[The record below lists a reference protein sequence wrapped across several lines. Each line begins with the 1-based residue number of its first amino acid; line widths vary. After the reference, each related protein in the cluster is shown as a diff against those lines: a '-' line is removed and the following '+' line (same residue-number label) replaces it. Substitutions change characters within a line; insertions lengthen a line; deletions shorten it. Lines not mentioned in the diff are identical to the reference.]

1 MGRSP
6 VEWGVRRG
14 RFFAG
19 QIVAQIKSSQ
29 PRRQAEQFTKLLPI
43 PMPIA
48 TRSRRIHEKE
58 FAMRL
63 TFILPVALL
72 GLVSAAPLASA
83 DMLSVPTPKL
93 QSAIQ
98 PNGILTVADKQ
109 MQTAAND
116 VHLRSKPSASS
127 TRLATL
133 KIGTPVDVLQLVDN
147 NTWAQ
152 VKYGTKTGYIRADLL
167 K

>member
-1 MGRSP
+1 
-6 VEWGVRRG
+6 
-14 RFFAG
+14 
-19 QIVAQIKSSQ
+19 
-29 PRRQAEQFTKLLPI
+29 
-43 PMPIA
+43 
-48 TRSRRIHEKE
+48 
-58 FAMRL
+58 MRL

-83 DMLSVPTPKL
+83 DMLSVPSPKL
-93 QSAIQ
+93 PPAIQ

-109 MQTAAND
+109 MQTATND
-116 VHLRSKPSASS
+116 VHLRSKPTTSS

-133 KIGTPVDVLQLVDN
+133 KIGTSVDVLQMVDN

>member
-1 MGRSP
+1 
-6 VEWGVRRG
+6 
-14 RFFAG
+14 
-19 QIVAQIKSSQ
+19 
-29 PRRQAEQFTKLLPI
+29 
-43 PMPIA
+43 
-48 TRSRRIHEKE
+48 
-58 FAMRL
+58 MRL

-83 DMLSVPTPKL
+83 DMLSVPSPKL
-93 QSAIQ
+93 PTATQSNA
-98 PNGILTVADKQ
+98 ILTVADKQ
-109 MQTAAND
+109 MQTAAKD
-116 VHLRSKPSASS
+116 VHLRSKPTTSS

-133 KIGTPVDVLQLVDN
+133 KLGTTVDVLQMVDN